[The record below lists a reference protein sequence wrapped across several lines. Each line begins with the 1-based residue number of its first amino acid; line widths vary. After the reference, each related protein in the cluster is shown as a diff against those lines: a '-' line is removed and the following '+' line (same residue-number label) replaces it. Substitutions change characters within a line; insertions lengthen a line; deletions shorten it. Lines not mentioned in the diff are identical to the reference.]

1 MLLSRATLENVIIAC
16 RNEMMMPI
24 YSYEWKLLRRVNETK
39 KISDDQEY
47 QQLIRGR
54 FVFEYQDNR
63 EVWFDVNP
71 ILAEAR
77 EL

>member
-1 MLLSRATLENVIIAC
+1 
-16 RNEMMMPI
+16 MMMPI
-24 YSYEWKLLRRVNETK
+24 SSYEWKLLRWVKETK
-39 KISDDQEY
+39 TISDDQEY